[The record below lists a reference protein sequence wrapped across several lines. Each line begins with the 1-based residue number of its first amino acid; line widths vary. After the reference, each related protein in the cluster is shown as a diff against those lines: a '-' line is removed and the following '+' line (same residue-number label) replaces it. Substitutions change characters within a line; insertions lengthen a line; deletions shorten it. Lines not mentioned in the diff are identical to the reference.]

1 MLRSFNRIA
10 RDFILPRVFAA
21 GRMGQLRR
29 LVSMG
34 EAMGKEGETEKNF
47 NDAVGAAATSVR
59 ARERERERE
68 KETRFR
74 RILNDSLTHQTVPS
88 FLLGP
93 KLREF
98 FLNYSRTAYGNYL
111 GPPPRAFKS
120 QSWKTCPFIVFRGA

>member
-1 MLRSFNRIA
+1 
-10 RDFILPRVFAA
+10 
-21 GRMGQLRR
+21 
-29 LVSMG
+29 
-34 EAMGKEGETEKNF
+34 MGKEGETEKNF